1 MYINRP
7 TIRNAALVRKLRL
20 AMICYKCSKLQQNRL
35 SAFTNC
41 QLPGA
46 TNSTPYQALPVVV
59 RNKLKIYQWKADGVS
74 PKFVELFSRL
84 INSDVDIWGVQV
96 LKLRKA
102 DKTPYIES

>member
-46 TNSTPYQALPVVV
+46 TNSTLYQPLPAVV
-59 RNKLKIYQWKADGVS
+59 RNKLKIYQWKADGIS
-74 PKFVELFSRL
+74 PKFVELFNRL
-84 INSDVDIWGVQV
+84 INSDVDTWAVQEFK
-96 LKLRKA
+96 LKKA
-102 DKTPYIES
+102 DKTPYNES